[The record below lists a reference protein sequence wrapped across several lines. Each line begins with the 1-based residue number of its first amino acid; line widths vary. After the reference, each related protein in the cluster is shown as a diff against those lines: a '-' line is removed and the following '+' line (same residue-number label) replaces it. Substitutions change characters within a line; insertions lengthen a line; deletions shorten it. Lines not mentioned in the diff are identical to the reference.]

1 MIEQQKNL
9 DTACFEVNESG
20 RILSSN
26 RRFCRMFGFEESEI
40 VWHYITDFYRH
51 RFGCGL
57 DHLGQDLFYQLRII
71 HLTQHHFV
79 ARMRNRKGRSFKCSI
94 TREVVQDAEGRVS
107 FKCFVSKLGD
117 AESVKIPE
125 VSETAKSM
133 VFVVKCAHCGN
144 QVRVNTLA
152 ETRMRVLCD
161 YCAAKAY
168 PDAFNLKTAQM

>member
-1 MIEQQKNL
+1 MIEQQNNL
-9 DTACFEVNESG
+9 DMACFEVNESG

-40 VWHYITDFYRH
+40 VWHYITDFYRYH
-51 RFGCGL
+51 EEW
-57 DHLGQDLFYQLRII
+57 DALRNCSD
-71 HLTQHHFV
+71 LTQHHFV

-94 TREVVQDAEGRVS
+94 TREVLQDAEGRVS

-117 AESVKIPE
+117 AGSVKVPQVPE
-125 VSETAKSM
+125 TSKSM

-144 QVRVNTLA
+144 QVRVTSLA

-168 PDAFNLKTAQM
+168 PEAFNLKAAQM